1 MRKIDKLKNYEQA
14 NLRLEQI
21 YLNSKKLMNEDQQVA
36 YAQSPNPA
44 EKPKS
49 ITIELTN
56 KFKEDMQES
65 SETTNGLKG
74 FARDSRRIE
83 LYNNGNRYNLEKVG
97 TIPYDVKRDL
107 QFDFWASYRPKA
119 NEIYVNQ
126 SNSTAKDL
134 ENSML
139 KDDSIPSTAGIVSK
153 LEPYYY
159 CKFENGF
166 KVGEVDHR
174 GFFKIVEVK

>member
-1 MRKIDKLKNYEQA
+1 MKYIKLFENFSE
-14 NLRLEQI
+14 E
-21 YLNSKKLMNEDQQVA
+21 
-36 YAQSPNPA
+36 
-44 EKPKS
+44 EKPLS
-49 ITIELTN
+49 ITIELTDE
-56 KFKEDMQES
+56 FKKRMKES
-65 SETTNGLKG
+65 KNTDGNEG
-74 FARDSRRIE
+74 FTSYGSKIE
-83 LYNNGNRYNLEKVG
+83 LYNNGTRYNLEKVG

-153 LEPYYY
+153 LEPGYY

-166 KVGEVDHR
+166 NVGEVDHR
-174 GFFKIVEVK
+174 GYFKIVAVK

>member
-1 MRKIDKLKNYEQA
+1 MKYIKLFENFSE
-14 NLRLEQI
+14 E
-21 YLNSKKLMNEDQQVA
+21 
-36 YAQSPNPA
+36 
-44 EKPKS
+44 EKPLS
-49 ITIELTN
+49 ITIELTDE
-56 KFKEDMQES
+56 FKKRMKES
-65 SETTNGLKG
+65 KNTDGDEG
-74 FARDSRRIE
+74 FTSYGSKIE
-83 LYNNGNRYNLEKVG
+83 LYNNGTRYNLEKVG

-119 NEIYVNQ
+119 DEIYVNQ

-153 LEPYYY
+153 LEPGYY

-174 GFFKIVEVK
+174 GYFKIVEVK

>member
-1 MRKIDKLKNYEQA
+1 MKYIKLFENFSE
-14 NLRLEQI
+14 E
-21 YLNSKKLMNEDQQVA
+21 
-36 YAQSPNPA
+36 
-44 EKPKS
+44 EKPLS
-49 ITIELTN
+49 ITIELTDE
-56 KFKEDMQES
+56 FKKRMKES
-65 SETTNGLKG
+65 KNTDGDEGFTSNGSK
-74 FARDSRRIE
+74 IE
-83 LYNNGNRYNLEKVG
+83 LYNNGTRYNLEKVG

-139 KDDSIPSTAGIVSK
+139 KDDSIPSTAGIMSK
-153 LEPYYY
+153 LEPGYY

-174 GFFKIVEVK
+174 GFFEIVAVN

>member
-1 MRKIDKLKNYEQA
+1 MKYIKLFENFSE
-14 NLRLEQI
+14 E
-21 YLNSKKLMNEDQQVA
+21 
-36 YAQSPNPA
+36 

-49 ITIELTN
+49 ITIELTD
-56 KFKEDMQES
+56 KFKENMQES
-65 SETTNGLKG
+65 SETTNGNKG
-74 FARDSRRIE
+74 FATVSSKIE
-83 LYNNGNRYNLEKVG
+83 LWSNRGQYNLVKIG
-97 TIPYDVKRDL
+97 TIPYDIKRDL

-134 ENSML
+134 ENSLL
-139 KDDSIPSTAGIVSK
+139 KGDSIPSTAGIVSK
-153 LEPYYY
+153 LTPGYS

-174 GFFKIVEVK
+174 GFFKIVEVSTDYTTID

>member
-1 MRKIDKLKNYEQA
+1 MKHIKLFENFSE
-14 NLRLEQI
+14 E
-21 YLNSKKLMNEDQQVA
+21 
-36 YAQSPNPA
+36 

-49 ITIELTN
+49 ITIELTD
-56 KFKEDMQES
+56 KFKENMQES
-65 SETTNGLKG
+65 SETTNGNKG
-74 FARDSRRIE
+74 FATVSSKIE
-83 LYNNGNRYNLEKVG
+83 LWSNRGQYNLVKIG
-97 TIPYDVKRDL
+97 TKPYDIKRDL

-134 ENSML
+134 ENSLL
-139 KDDSIPSTAGIVSK
+139 KGDSIPSTAGIVSK
-153 LEPYYY
+153 LTPGYY

-174 GFFKIVEVK
+174 GFFKIVEVSTDYTTID